1 MPCAKTRNVSGISY
15 YTSNHACIDL
25 DFRERHASANDMTNE
40 PPVSVHSH
48 MQIRDECLISF
59 AISFLLGYYSDC
71 KDAYDQGQ
79 RVSGVYKIRPEIVG
93 SFEAFVSLPFDIYCD
108 MDSDGGGW
116 TVFQRRINGTE
127 NFFRSWT
134 EYVSG
139 FGDING
145 EHWLGLHKL
154 YRLTVSS
161 SHLRV
166 DLADFDDILKYSK
179 YTTFRVADSATKFR
193 LTVTGYSG
201 TAGDGLSYHNGRYF
215 STKDQDNDGTSSKHC
230 AESLLGA
237 WWYYNCAHSNLNGH
251 YYMGPNTPDW
261 KGVNWN
267 SFRGGTYSLKATE
280 MKVRRV

>member
-1 MPCAKTRNVSGISY
+1 MLICCANY
-15 YTSNHACIDL
+15 
-25 DFRERHASANDMTNE
+25 
-40 PPVSVHSH
+40 
-48 MQIRDECLISF
+48 
-59 AISFLLGYYSDC
+59 FLLGYYRDC
-71 KDAYDQGQ
+71 KDAYDQGE
-79 RVSGVYKIRPEIVG
+79 RCSGVYKIRPEITG
-93 SFEAFVSLPFDIYCD
+93 SFIAFVYPPFDVYCD

-166 DLADFDDILKYSK
+166 DMADFDDVLRYSK
-179 YTTFRVADSATKFR
+179 YTTFRVADSATNFR
-193 LTVTGYSG
+193 LSVSGYSG
-201 TAGDGLSYHNGRYF
+201 TAGDSLSYSNNRYF
-215 STKDQDNDGTSSKHC
+215 STKDQDNDGSSSALC
-230 AESLLGA
+230 AQTRLGA
-237 WWYYNCAHSNLNGH
+237 WWYYSTTCAYSNLNG
-251 YYMGPNTPDW
+251 YYYKGPSPTYEGVFWNHW
-261 KGVNWN
+261 KGY
-267 SFRGGTYSLKATE
+267 SYSLKVTE